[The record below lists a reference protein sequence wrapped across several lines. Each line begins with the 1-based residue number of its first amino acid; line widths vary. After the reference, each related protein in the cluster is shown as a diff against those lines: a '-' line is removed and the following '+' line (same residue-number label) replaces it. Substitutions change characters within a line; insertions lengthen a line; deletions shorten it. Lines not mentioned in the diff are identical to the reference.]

1 MNSNNIYIKILII
14 VGLII
19 GINKSINSFIQV
31 YSFKNTINTNEEWR
45 FYFSI
50 VELISFSLL
59 TILLLILILKKNSKN
74 QIL

>member
-31 YSFKNTINTNEEWR
+31 YSFKNTINTNEGWR

-59 TILLLILILKKNSKN
+59 TVILLILILK
-74 QIL
+74 I

>member
-50 VELISFSLL
+50 MELISFSLL
-59 TILLLILILKKNSKN
+59 TVILLILILKIYFPKK
-74 QIL
+74 